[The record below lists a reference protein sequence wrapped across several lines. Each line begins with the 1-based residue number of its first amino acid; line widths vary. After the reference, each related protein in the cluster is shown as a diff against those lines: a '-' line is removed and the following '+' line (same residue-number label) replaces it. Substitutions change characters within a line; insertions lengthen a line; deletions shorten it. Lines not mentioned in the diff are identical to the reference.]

1 MASDVGDVTPLLP
14 LLYQTADFR
23 QRGNSDF
30 STIYLLLGRQSML
43 TTSRVQGLA
52 PRTVGEE
59 IRRLETL
66 LWSAESLSP

>member
-23 QRGNSDF
+23 QRENSDF
-30 STIYLLLGRQSML
+30 SAIYLLLGRQSML

-52 PRTVGEE
+52 PRTVGDE
-59 IRRLETL
+59 IQRLETL
-66 LWSAESLSP
+66 FWSAESLSL